1 MNDMARKPNGQDR
14 PPEIVDL
21 RRYRQAAAKRKV
33 SVPPPTAP
41 RNPGRRPGQGEPFL
55 GPRPNAGLILVLVVV
70 VLLALWLLPA
80 LL

>member
-1 MNDMARKPNGQDR
+1 VNDMARKPNGQDR
-14 PPEIVDL
+14 QPEVVDL
-21 RRYRQAAAKRKV
+21 RRYRQAAAKRKAPA
-33 SVPPPTAP
+33 PPPP

>member
-1 MNDMARKPNGQDR
+1 MARKPNGQDR
-14 PPEIVDL
+14 QPEVVDL
-21 RRYRQAAAKRKV
+21 RRYRQAAAKRKAPA
-33 SVPPPTAP
+33 PPPP